1 MRAFYADDSGLD
13 AYRRRMVNDNAQTRG
28 PKPKGSEPP
37 DSLNEL
43 TGKIIGSA
51 YSVHRGFGFG
61 FLERVYRRALAV
73 ELAFH
78 GVLVGEEIP
87 YELYHRGVSVGSY
100 RADLVVDRQVIV
112 EIKTGLL
119 LDPVSKP
126 QLLNYLRAADL
137 SLGLLIH
144 FAPTGAVIK
153 RVVAS
158 PEYRSR
164 WK

>member
-1 MRAFYADDSGLD
+1 MANDDECPLG
-13 AYRRRMVNDNAQTRG
+13 AKA
-28 PKPKGSEPP
+28 KASEPP
-37 DSLNEL
+37 EPLNEL

-51 YSVHRGFGFG
+51 YAVHRGFGFG
-61 FLERVYRRALAV
+61 FLEPVYRRALAV
-73 ELAFH
+73 ELAFR
-78 GVLVGEEIP
+78 GVGVGDEVP
-87 YELYHRGVSVGSY
+87 YELYHRGVSVGFY
-100 RADLVVDRQVIV
+100 RADLVVERQVIV
-112 EIKTGLL
+112 EVKTGVV

-137 SLGLLIH
+137 SLGLVIH

-164 WK
+164 GK

>member
-1 MRAFYADDSGLD
+1 MANDSE
-13 AYRRRMVNDNAQTRG
+13 RPRG
-28 PKPKGSEPP
+28 AKAKASEPP
-37 DSLNEL
+37 AALHEL
-43 TGKIIGSA
+43 TGRIIGSA
-51 YSVHRGFGFG
+51 YAVYRRFGFG
-61 FLERVYRRALAV
+61 FLEPVYRRALAV
-73 ELAFH
+73 EMAFR
-78 GVLVGEEIP
+78 GVGVNEEVP
-87 YELYHRGVSVGSY
+87 HELHHRGVSVGFY
-100 RADLVVDRQVIV
+100 RADLVADRQVIV
-112 EIKTGLL
+112 EVKTGAV

-137 SLGLLIH
+137 SLGLVVH